1 MHFRYR
7 LNVSDSGVNN
17 SILCVNCVILTV
29 SPICLRCETLELPKE
44 EDFLASEM
52 GKTGEEDLTIV
63 IPVYN
68 EGAGF
73 EDLWSELNTQLK
85 SPFRA
90 LVVYDFDED
99 NTIPAVEAVIARGE
113 RRLSLVKNEIRRGV
127 VGALVTGFRKVE
139 NGPLL
144 VVMADLSDD
153 LAQVGRMLELYR
165 EGYHVVVGSRYMKGG
180 RIVNGPV
187 LKQGL
192 SRMAGV
198 SLCWLRRIPT
208 HDATNAFKIYD
219 SAMLKKFTLES
230 QRGFELNLE
239 ITVKAFL
246 AGYRIVEIPSVWR
259 DRTQGKSK
267 FKLWAWLPHY
277 LRWYFYAFRPRK
289 KV

>member
-1 MHFRYR
+1 MFLAHRR
-7 LNVSDSGVNN
+7 GEGL
-17 SILCVNCVILTV
+17 
-29 SPICLRCETLELPKE
+29 
-44 EDFLASEM
+44 LASE
-52 GKTGEEDLTIV
+52 KAVSPADDLTIV

-73 EDLWSELNTQLK
+73 EDLWRELDTHLK
-85 SPFRA
+85 FPFRA
-90 LVVYDFDED
+90 IVVYDFDED
-99 NTIPAVEAVIARGE
+99 NTVPAVKAVMARGE
-113 RRLSLVKNEIRRGV
+113 ERLSLVKNTIRRGV
-127 VGALVTGFRKVE
+127 VGALLTEFREVSS
-139 NGPLL
+139 GPLL

-153 LAQVGRMLELYR
+153 LAQVSRMLELYR
-165 EGYHVVVGSRYMKGG
+165 QGNHVVVGSRYMKGG

-198 SLCWLRRIPT
+198 SLHWLRGIPT

-219 SAMLKKFTLES
+219 GAMLRQFKLES

-277 LRWYFYAFRPRK
+277 LRWYFYAFRPRTK
-289 KV
+289 A

>member
-1 MHFRYR
+1 
-7 LNVSDSGVNN
+7 VAS
-17 SILCVNCVILTV
+17 VIAR
-29 SPICLRCETLELPKE
+29 SSA
-44 EDFLASEM
+44 D
-52 GKTGEEDLTIV
+52 DLTIV

-73 EDLWSELNTQLK
+73 EELWSELNTHLQF
-85 SPFRA
+85 PFRA

-99 NTIPAVEAVIARGE
+99 NTVPAVQAVIARGE
-113 RRLSLVKNEIRRGV
+113 TRLSLVKNNVRRGV
-127 VGALVTGFRKVE
+127 VGALLTGFRAVE

-153 LAQVGRMLELYR
+153 LAQVSRMLELYR
-165 EGYHVVVGSRYMKGG
+165 QGYDVVVGSRYMKGG
-180 RIVNGPV
+180 RILNGPV

-198 SLCWLRRIPT
+198 SLHWFRRIPT
-208 HDATNAFKIYD
+208 HDATNAFKVYD
-219 SAMLKKFTLES
+219 STMLRHFTLES

-277 LRWYFYAFRPRK
+277 LRWYFYAFRSKSKTHAPERP
-289 KV
+289 

>member
-1 MHFRYR
+1 MT
-7 LNVSDSGVNN
+7 
-17 SILCVNCVILTV
+17 I
-29 SPICLRCETLELPKE
+29 ELQQTGME
-44 EDFLASEM
+44 E
-52 GKTGEEDLTIV
+52 LTIV

-73 EDLWSELNTQLK
+73 EDLWRELTTHLK
-85 SPFRA
+85 FPFRA

-99 NTIPAVEAVIARGE
+99 NTVPAVKAVMERGDS
-113 RRLSLVKNEIRRGV
+113 RLSLVKNNVGCGV
-127 VGALVTGFRKVE
+127 VGALRTGFNAVE
-139 NGPLL
+139 SGPLL

-153 LAQVGRMLELYR
+153 LAQVSRMLELYR
-165 EGYHVVVGSRYMKGG
+165 QGNQIVVGSRYMKGG

-198 SLCWLRRIPT
+198 SLCWLRGIST

-219 SAMLKKFTLES
+219 SAMLKNFTLES
-230 QRGFELNLE
+230 RRGFELNLE
-239 ITVKAFL
+239 ITVKGFL
-246 AGYRIVEIPSVWR
+246 AGYRIVEIPSLWR

-277 LRWYFYAFRPRK
+277 LRWYFYAFQPRSK
-289 KV
+289 H

>member
-1 MHFRYR
+1 MRQ
-7 LNVSDSGVNN
+7 
-17 SILCVNCVILTV
+17 
-29 SPICLRCETLELPKE
+29 KE
-44 EDFLASEM
+44 EAFLAS
-52 GKTGEEDLTIV
+52 KTVKTRTEDLTIV

-68 EGAGF
+68 EGSGF
-73 EDLWSELNTQLK
+73 EDLWRELTTHLTC
-85 SPFRA
+85 SFRA

-113 RRLSLVKNEIRRGV
+113 NRLSLVRNEIRRGV
-127 VGALVTGFRKVE
+127 VGALVTGFNKVE

-153 LAQVGRMLELYR
+153 LARVESMLELYR
-165 EGYHVVVGSRYMKGG
+165 KGYHVVVGSRYMRGG
-180 RIVNGPV
+180 RIENGPV

-198 SLCWLRRIPT
+198 SLYWLRGIPT

-219 SAMLKKFTLES
+219 SAMLKQFTLES

-246 AGYRIVEIPSVWR
+246 AGYRIIEIPSVWR

-277 LRWYFYAFRPRK
+277 LRWYFHAFRPRK
-289 KV
+289 KNKILDLHRQ